1 MLTNSSLRPEAKANM
16 DSITADSTFFPP
28 ASATDE
34 GSAYAGSK
42 RSIKIIARQ
51 VNFFYGNHQAL
62 IDNNMEIARNRV
74 TAIIGPSGCG
84 KSTHIRIYNRIYGLY
99 GEQRA
104 TGEILLD
111 GKNILDPAYDLMELR
126 RKVGMIFQK
135 PTPFPMSILD
145 NVAYGLK
152 MHYRLGRGE
161 MQDRVEEALTRAAIW
176 EEVKDK
182 LSQSGTAL
190 SGGQQQRLCLARVLA
205 MEPEVLLMDEPTSAI
220 DPIAT
225 AKIEELI
232 HTLKLAYT
240 IVIVTHNMQQA
251 ARVSDYTAFFW
262 QGRIFES
269 GPTQKIFSN
278 PSQQKTQD
286 YITGRFG

>member
-1 MLTNSSLRPEAKANM
+1 MNDSL
-16 DSITADSTFFPP
+16 TADPTLFPL
-28 ASATDE
+28 AGAADKESA
-34 GSAYAGSK
+34 GAYAGSK

-51 VNFFYGNHQAL
+51 VNFFYGKQQAL
-62 IDNNMEIARNRV
+62 VDNNMEIARNRV

-84 KSTHIRIYNRIYGLY
+84 KSTHIRIYNRIYELY
-99 GEQRA
+99 GEHRA
-104 TGEILLD
+104 SGEILLD
-111 GKNILDPAYDLMELR
+111 GKNILDPSYDLMELR
-126 RKVGMIFQK
+126 RQVGMIFQK

-152 MHYRLGRGE
+152 MHFRLNRGE
-161 MQDRVEEALTRAAIW
+161 LLDRAEEALTRAALW
-176 EEVKDK
+176 DEVKDG
-182 LSQSGTAL
+182 LHRPGTAL

-232 HTLKLAYT
+232 HTLKSTYT

-262 QGRIFES
+262 QG
-269 GPTQKIFSN
+269 QN
-278 PSQQKTQD
+278 L
-286 YITGRFG
+286 

>member
-1 MLTNSSLRPEAKANM
+1 M
-16 DSITADSTFFPP
+16 DSITADSAFFPP
-28 ASATDE
+28 ASAADE

-42 RSIKIIARQ
+42 RSIKIIARR
-51 VNFFYGNHQAL
+51 VNFFYGGQQAL
-62 IDNNMEIARNRV
+62 VDNNMEIARNRV

-84 KSTHIRIYNRIYGLY
+84 KSTHIRIYNRIYELY

-111 GKNILDPAYDLMELR
+111 GKNILDPSYDLMELR

-152 MHYRLGRGE
+152 MHYRLSRGE
-161 MQDRVEEALTRAAIW
+161 MTDRVEEALTRAAIW
-176 EEVKDK
+176 EEVKDH

-232 HTLKLAYT
+232 HTLKLNYT

-278 PSQQKTQD
+278 PSHQKTQD

>member
-1 MLTNSSLRPEAKANM
+1 M
-16 DSITADSTFFPP
+16 DSTTADPTLFPLDG
-28 ASATDE
+28 ATDKE
-34 GSAYAGSK
+34 SMAAYSGSK

-51 VNFFYGNHQAL
+51 VNFFYGNQQAL
-62 IDNNMEIARNRV
+62 VDNNMEIARNRV

-84 KSTHIRIYNRIYGLY
+84 KSTHIRIYNRIYQLY

-111 GKNILDPAYDLMELR
+111 GKNILDPSYDLMELR

-145 NVAYGLK
+145 NVAHGLK
-152 MHYRLGRGE
+152 MHYRLRRGE
-161 MQDRVEEALTRAAIW
+161 MMDRVEEALTRAAIW
-176 EEVKDK
+176 EEVKDD
-182 LSQSGTAL
+182 LHRPGTAL
-190 SGGQQQRLCLARVLA
+190 SGSQHQRLCIARVLT

-232 HTLKLAYT
+232 YTLKLTYT

-278 PSQQKTQD
+278 PSHQKTEE

>member
-1 MLTNSSLRPEAKANM
+1 M
-16 DSITADSTFFPP
+16 DSIMADPAVFPL
-28 ASATDE
+28 AGVTDE
-34 GSAYAGSK
+34 ASTAAISGSK

-51 VNFFYGNHQAL
+51 VNFFYGDQQAL

-84 KSTHIRIYNRIYGLY
+84 KSTHIRIYNRIYELY
-99 GEQRA
+99 KEQRA

-111 GKNILDPAYDLMELR
+111 GENILDHSYDLMTLR

-152 MHYRLGRGE
+152 MHYRLKRGE
-161 MQDRVEEALTRAAIW
+161 LMDRVEEALTRAAIW
-176 EEVKDK
+176 DEVKDH
-182 LSQSGTAL
+182 LQRSGTSL

-232 HTLKLAYT
+232 HTLKLTYT
-240 IVIVTHNMQQA
+240 IVIVTHNLQQA

-262 QGRIFES
+262 QGKIFES
-269 GPTQKIFSN
+269 GPTHKIFTN
-278 PSQQKTQD
+278 PSHQKTQE
-286 YITGRFG
+286 YVTGRFG

>member
-1 MLTNSSLRPEAKANM
+1 
-16 DSITADSTFFPP
+16 
-28 ASATDE
+28 
-34 GSAYAGSK
+34 
-42 RSIKIIARQ
+42 
-51 VNFFYGNHQAL
+51 
-62 IDNNMEIARNRV
+62 MEIAHNRV

-84 KSTHIRIYNRIYGLY
+84 KSTHIRIYNRIYELY
-99 GEQRA
+99 GEQRV

-111 GKNILDPAYDLMELR
+111 GKNILDSSYDLMELR

-135 PTPFPMSILD
+135 RTPFPMSIID

-152 MHYRLGRGE
+152 MHYRLRRGE
-161 MQDRVEEALTRAAIW
+161 MIDRVEEALTRAALW
-176 EEVKDK
+176 EEVKDG
-182 LSQSGTAL
+182 LHRPGTAL

-232 HTLKLAYT
+232 DTLKLTYT

-278 PSQQKTQD
+278 PSHQKTEE

>member
-1 MLTNSSLRPEAKANM
+1 
-16 DSITADSTFFPP
+16 
-28 ASATDE
+28 
-34 GSAYAGSK
+34 
-42 RSIKIIARQ
+42 
-51 VNFFYGNHQAL
+51 
-62 IDNNMEIARNRV
+62 
-74 TAIIGPSGCG
+74 
-84 KSTHIRIYNRIYGLY
+84 
-99 GEQRA
+99 
-104 TGEILLD
+104 
-111 GKNILDPAYDLMELR
+111 MELR

-135 PTPFPMSILD
+135 PTPFPMSIID

-152 MHYRLGRGE
+152 MHYRLRRGE
-161 MQDRVEEALTRAAIW
+161 MMDRVEEALSRAAIW
-176 EEVKDK
+176 DEVKDI
-182 LSQSGTAL
+182 LHHSGTAL

-232 HTLKLAYT
+232 HTLKLTYT

-251 ARVSDYTAFFW
+251 ARISDYTAFFW

-278 PSQQKTQD
+278 PSHQKTEE

>member
-1 MLTNSSLRPEAKANM
+1 M
-16 DSITADSTFFPP
+16 DSTAADPTLFPLDG
-28 ASATDE
+28 ATDE
-34 GSAYAGSK
+34 ESMAAYSGSK

-51 VNFFYGNHQAL
+51 VNFFYGNQQAL
-62 IDNNMEIARNRV
+62 VDNNMEIARNRV

-84 KSTHIRIYNRIYGLY
+84 KSTHIRIYNRIYQLY
-99 GEQRA
+99 GEQRV

-111 GKNILDPAYDLMELR
+111 GKNILDPSYDLMELR

-152 MHYRLGRGE
+152 MHYRLRRGE
-161 MQDRVEEALTRAAIW
+161 MMDRVEEALTRAAIW
-176 EEVKDK
+176 EEVKDD
-182 LSQSGTAL
+182 LHRPGTAL

-232 HTLKLAYT
+232 HTLKLTYT

-278 PSQQKTQD
+278 PSHQKTEE